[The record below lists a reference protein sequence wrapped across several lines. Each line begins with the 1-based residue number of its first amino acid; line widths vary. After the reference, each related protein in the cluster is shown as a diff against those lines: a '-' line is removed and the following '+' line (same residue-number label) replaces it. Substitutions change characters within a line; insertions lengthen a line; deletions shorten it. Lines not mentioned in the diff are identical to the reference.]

1 MRLTPEQLDQA
12 ACKNLPI
19 DIFMPTNPGGP
30 DTSHYDNNIRLA
42 KSVCARCPIRVACLA
57 EALEHEYPSAQRRPG
72 NAYQQQVVAG
82 GMTTEERRAERD
94 RRARGQLS
102 LLTNDDTPAISPV
115 GALKVTRKYAE
126 RRAVERVDTQIN
138 QLFNQLREDIA

>member
-1 MRLTPEQLDQA
+1 MRLTPEQLNEA
-12 ACKNLPI
+12 ACKNLPPG
-19 DIFMPTNPGGP
+19 IFMPTNPGGP
-30 DTSHYDNNIRLA
+30 NTSHYDSNIRLA

-57 EALEHEYPSAQRRPG
+57 EALEHEYPSAQRPG
-72 NAYQQQVVAG
+72 NAYHQQVVAG
-82 GMTTEERRAERD
+82 GMTTEERRAERN